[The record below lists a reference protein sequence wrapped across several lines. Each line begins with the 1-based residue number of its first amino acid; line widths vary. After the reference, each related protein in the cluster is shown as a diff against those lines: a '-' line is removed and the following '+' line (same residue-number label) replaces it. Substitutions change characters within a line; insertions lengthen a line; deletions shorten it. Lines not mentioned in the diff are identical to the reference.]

1 MLCTLLESFYKRYKT
16 NRIIKVELFVAAL
29 DKITGQISPITL
41 STLSLQSHSI
51 TSTQAL
57 IFQDV
62 QGHLCKQKTKE
73 SQEQLNTAAVVRT
86 YVQRKHFLYLN
97 VFFLCLMTLLH
108 FLLHTFSF
116 SSFCACVSMFVCECV
131 CVIIDPWHGWVQQ
144 PLGSHVPW
152 CSVRRWG
159 HVSQCFPVAIQS

>member
-1 MLCTLLESFYKRYKT
+1 MLCTLLQSFYKRYKT

-73 SQEQLNTAAVVRT
+73 SQEQLNTAAAVRT
-86 YVQRKHFLYLN
+86 YVQRKDFLYLN
-97 VFFLCLMTLLH
+97 FFFLCPTFPSPHFQLLI
-108 FLLHTFSF
+108 LLP
-116 SSFCACVSMFVCECV
+116 ACVSMFVCECV

-144 PLGSHVPW
+144 PPGSHVPW

-159 HVSQCFPVAIQS
+159 HVSQSFPVAIQS